1 MGAMKQCCGRQL
13 QTAERLYKFA
23 VVHFHFHLYTIFH
36 LYSVTLGVAGWLM
49 MKIDDIRIIERVS
62 VYLFCVQQRTVTGND
77 TLV

>member
-49 MKIDDIRIIERVS
+49 MKIDDIRIIERDKCICIIILCTTTDS
-62 VYLFCVQQRTVTGND
+62 YRQ
-77 TLV
+77 